1 MTIVEQHKE
10 EFANVIEH
18 LKREISSL
26 RTGRATPALVEDV
39 QVMAY
44 GTKQPLKAVASISA
58 LDAKT
63 IAVEPW
69 DKSIVKD
76 IESAIANSD
85 VGINPVNDG
94 AMIRLPLPELT
105 SERRQE
111 LIKVLHQKLEQARI
125 GIRKVREDVRK
136 EIDKAEDAGTIT
148 EDEKFKFQDT
158 LEEKVKEYNEEIKHI
173 GSEKETDIQKV

>member
-1 MTIVEQHKE
+1 MTIVQQHKE
-10 EFANVIEH
+10 EFAQAIEH

-39 QVMAY
+39 VVMAY

-76 IESAIANSD
+76 IETAIANSD

-94 AMIRLPLPELT
+94 QLIRLPLPELT

-125 GIRKVREDVRK
+125 SIRKVREDVRK
-136 EIDKAEDAGTIT
+136 QLDKAEDAGTVT
-148 EDEKFKFQDT
+148 EDEKFKLQDA
-158 LEEKVKEYNEEIKHI
+158 LEEAVKEYNEEIKQI
-173 GSEKETDIQKV
+173 GAEKEEDIQKV